1 MPNEKKQCIL
11 INAVTLIALKLE
23 VAARWK
29 HIAGFQ
35 WSECHVRKLAASH
48 CTTSY
53 LERMFHV
60 WQNHYGHTRISV
72 QSPLVA
78 LDIAGLAGCQNNS
91 L

>member
-53 LERMFHV
+53 LERMFHFRAYP
-60 WQNHYGHTRISV
+60 YGHTRISV

-78 LDIAGLAGCQNNS
+78 LDIAGLA
-91 L
+91 

>member
-1 MPNEKKQCIL
+1 MQNAAKQCIL
-11 INAVTLIALKLE
+11 FNAVTLIALKLE

-60 WQNHYGHTRISV
+60 GMDLYGHTRISV